1 MTENGTADITIMT
14 IDVVTTREGTMIEV
28 MTVTMIVVTMIATT
42 VATVIAMTTTTDT
55 LASSDRR
62 QVWTTQRIICS
73 PSHTWH

>member
-1 MTENGTADITIMT
+1 
-14 IDVVTTREGTMIEV
+14 MIEV
-28 MTVTMIVVTMIATT
+28 MTVTMIVVAMIVVTMIATT